1 MNCQMQIQNNECL
14 RIKIELASISTE
26 LGFASFKYASFWN
39 HTFCRLIYRT
49 IGVFVTFRVDFI
61 IIDFLILKLCVH
73 YLDSYGFALK
83 PTYLFRFRILNPPS
97 GEA

>member
-1 MNCQMQIQNNECL
+1 MYCQMQIQNNECL

-26 LGFASFKYASFWN
+26 LGSASFKYASFWN

-61 IIDFLILKLCVH
+61 IIDFLILKLCLLFGFIRFCIKTNVSIS
-73 YLDSYGFALK
+73 LSYFES
-83 PTYLFRFRILNPPS
+83 TIR
-97 GEA
+97 